1 MEGAPLG
8 VSVASPGKRLGGY
21 LMEGVLVAVTL
32 VIGYVIWALIAFGRG
47 QTPGKQVL
55 GMRVVKLNDGQAAN
69 FGTSF
74 MREFIAKP
82 VISVL
87 SIATLGIVNFWLIW
101 DKDTQQLWD
110 KVVGT
115 IVVNDQ
121 NGLTCVP

>member
-1 MEGAPLG
+1 LG
-8 VSVASPGKRLGGY
+8 V
-21 LMEGVLVAVTL
+21 
-32 VIGYVIWALIAFGRG
+32 IAFTHG

-55 GMRVVKLNDGQAAN
+55 GMRMVRLSDGNATS

-74 MREFIAKP
+74 LREFIAKP

-87 SIATLGIVNFWLIW
+87 SLATLGIVNFWLVW
-101 DKDTQQLWD
+101 DEDTQQLWD

-121 NGLTCVP
+121 HGLTCVQR